1 VDDQPHQPVLSTGQ
15 VIRENQSGRRLLY
28 HFLFVLVLGPAI
40 LACTLQVEFAPSET
54 ATPVLTPPDVP
65 PTDLQEAQ
73 VIGVVDGDTIDV
85 LVDGLEQRVRYILV
99 DTPETK
105 HPTKGLEPYGP
116 EASEA
121 NRELVEGQR
130 VWLEKDVS
138 DTDRYGR
145 LLRYVY
151 VGELM
156 VNEEL
161 LRQGMARVST
171 FPPDVKYVER
181 FLAVQQKAQ
190 ATGEGLW
197 ADQPDWDCDDFETW
211 AEAQAFY
218 EAAGGPAQDPHRL
231 DTDGNG
237 VACESMK

>member
-1 VDDQPHQPVLSTGQ
+1 MT
-15 VIRENQSGRRLLY
+15 IRQHRLLW
-28 HFLFVLVLGPAI
+28 GAAI
-40 LACTLQVEFAPSET
+40 WLAAVLACTISIDLGQNPAPTT
-54 ATPVLTPPDVP
+54 APPTPPKVLT
-65 PTDLQEAQ
+65 TDMQEAE
-73 VIGVVDGDTIDV
+73 VIKVVDGDTIDV
-85 LVDGLEQRVRYILV
+85 LVDGVEQRVRYILV

-105 HPTKGLEPYGP
+105 HPTKGVEPYGP

-121 NRELVEGQR
+121 NRQLVEGQR

-161 LRQGMARVST
+161 LRRGMARVST
-171 FPPDVKYVER
+171 FPPDVKYADR
-181 FLAVQQKAQ
+181 FLAVQRKAQ
-190 ATGEGLW
+190 AVGEGLW
-197 ADQPDWDCDDFETW
+197 ADQPDWDCGDFETW
-211 AEAQAFY
+211 SEAQAFF
-218 EAAGGPAQDPHRL
+218 EAAGGPGQDPHRL

-237 VACESMK
+237 VACEGMK